1 MDAVAC
7 AAMQPT
13 DICSAI
19 LVSTGNRALREP
31 ARVRW
36 DGVEEL
42 MGVSLRA
49 ASRHDSRISIVDAHG
64 GRASFQD
71 WLSARASPAD
81 RLALVPRPPHPSP
94 SDADALPAPVR
105 AALDTSGLHLVLL
118 SDGRRSELLIPREV
132 RPPLYAI
139 TGPQLLAFLRGR
151 AHAEALEAALAREL
165 GLSPGHALESFLAT
179 RTPEDMEDVIARFM
193 PLGADVEYAALQGA
207 PPDTEEVTGWNAFF
221 APAPGS
227 SSLSFEYLAAGPSL
241 SPAAERDVPGA
252 RATLAA
258 ALESAQD
265 FAQRQGLPSWRKH
278 FRRCLLRL
286 SLEPQPLDDVTELLQ
301 LNALPLPA
309 VQLAACA
316 LAADVFGGMG
326 TWNDLAF
333 SGPEESEY
341 RALSEHLFHAVHAA
355 LRASLNSSA
364 G

>member
-1 MDAVAC
+1 
-7 AAMQPT
+7 MQPT

-31 ARVRW
+31 ARARW

-42 MGVSLRA
+42 MGISLRA
-49 ASRHDSRISIVDAHG
+49 SSQHDTRISIVDAHG
-64 GRASFQD
+64 GRAAFQD
-71 WLSARASPAD
+71 WLASRASPSV
-81 RLALVPRPPHPSP
+81 RLALVPRPPHPS
-94 SDADALPAPVR
+94 DADALPPPVR

-165 GLSPGHALESFLAT
+165 GLSPGPALESFLDT
-179 RTPEDMEDVIARFM
+179 RTPEDMEDVVSRLM
-193 PLGADVEYAALQGA
+193 PLGADVEYTALDGA
-207 PPDTEEVTGWNAFF
+207 EPDAEAVAGWNAFF
-221 APAPGS
+221 SPAPNS

-258 ALESAQD
+258 ALESAQE
-265 FAQRQGLPSWRKH
+265 FAQRHALPSWRKH

-286 SLEPQPLDDVTELLQ
+286 SLEPQPLDDVTELLL

-333 SGPEESEY
+333 TGPEESEY
-341 RALSEHLFHAVHAA
+341 RALSERLFHAVHAA

>member
-1 MDAVAC
+1 
-7 AAMQPT
+7 MQPT

-31 ARVRW
+31 TRVRW

-49 ASRHDSRISIVDAHG
+49 SSRHDSRISIVDAHG
-64 GRASFQD
+64 GQASFQD
-71 WLSARASPAD
+71 WLAAHASPD
-81 RLALVPRPPHPSP
+81 SRLALVPRPPPPPP
-94 SDADALPAPVR
+94 SDAEALPPPIR

-132 RPPLYAI
+132 RPPLYAM
-139 TGPQLLAFLRGR
+139 TGPQLLAFVRGR
-151 AHAEALEAALAREL
+151 SQAPALEVALAREL
-165 GLSPGHALESFLAT
+165 GVAPGQPLESFLDT
-179 RTPEDMEDVIARFM
+179 RTPEDMEDVVSRFM
-193 PLGADVEYAALQGA
+193 PLGADVEYAALDGA
-207 PPDTEEVTGWNAFF
+207 PPDSEEVAGWNAFF
-221 APAPGS
+221 SPAPGA

-241 SPAAERDVPGA
+241 SPAAERDVPAA

-265 FAQRQGLPSWRKH
+265 FSQRQGLRYWGKH

-286 SLEPQPLDDVTELLQ
+286 SLEPQPLDDVTELLL

-309 VQLAACA
+309 VQLASCA

-341 RALSEHLFHAVHAA
+341 RSLSERLFLAVHSA